1 MRPGSLPRGRLK
13 PCPADPII
21 SRMEPMYV
29 GRFAPSPTGPLHFGS
44 LLAALASYLEARV
57 RGGRWLVRMED
68 LDPPREEPGAA
79 DAILRTLEAYGF
91 QWDGPVW
98 YQSAR
103 GGAYEAA
110 LERLRAAGLSF
121 DCGCTRKEIRA
132 VAEAGGF
139 GAVYPGTCREG
150 LATGKRPRLVRVRVP
165 AERLGFRDAVQGWFE
180 QDLAREVGDFPV
192 RRGDGLYAYQLA
204 VVVDD
209 AEQGV
214 THVVRGAD
222 LLDSTPRQILLQRCL
237 GLPEPAYLH
246 VPVAAGPQGLKLS
259 KQTQAPALPDD
270 DPVPQLARAFAFLG
284 QPLPA
289 EGERLSLAAFW
300 QWAGEAWNPARIP
313 AERQVTIQSG

>member
-1 MRPGSLPRGRLK
+1 MI
-13 PCPADPII
+13 A
-21 SRMEPMYV
+21 MEPAYI

-57 RGGRWLVRMED
+57 RGGQWLVRMED

-79 DAILRTLEAYGF
+79 DAILRTLAAYGF
-91 QWDGPVW
+91 AWDGPVV
-98 YQSAR
+98 YQSQR
-103 GGAYEAA
+103 GEAFDAA
-110 LERLRAAGLSF
+110 LADLRASGWSF

-150 LATGKRPRLVRVRVP
+150 LPPGKAPRLVRLR
-165 AERLGFRDAVQGWFE
+165 AGEGRLAFDDLVQGRFE
-180 QDLAREVGDFPV
+180 QDLAAEVGDFPV

-209 AEQGV
+209 AAQGI

-222 LLDSTPRQILLQRCL
+222 LLDSTPRQIFLQRCL
-237 GLPEPAYLH
+237 GLPTPAYAH
-246 VPVAAGPQGLKLS
+246 IPVAADPRGLKLS
-259 KQTQAPALPDD
+259 KQTQAPALPAD
-270 DPVPQLARAFAFLG
+270 DPVPHLVRAFAFLG

-289 EGERLSLAAFW
+289 AAERLSLPAFW
-300 QWAGEAWNPARIP
+300 EWALTTWDAARIP
-313 AERQVTIQSG
+313 ARRQVGAGPA